1 MCCHSYPRDGQERD
15 SHFFSNR
22 WFLRPTNTDTK
33 IEGLRPSRPV
43 IEERRKK
50 KRTSFTHSSFFS
62 FFPQL
67 NMSASAIT
75 NKKVYKRERE
85 REKKLKVWLYITRWI
100 DCHRPATIKGLRSRR
115 YIYTHI
121 HSLTENEEEINWS
134 LSTGASGSP
143 FVFITTIIQRRGGGI
158 SRDE

>member
-1 MCCHSYPRDGQERD
+1 MTCHDLMCCHSYPRDGQERD

-43 IEERRKK
+43 IEERREKK
-50 KRTSFTHSSFFS
+50 RRTSFTHSSFFS

-85 REKKLKVWLYITRWI
+85 KEAKSLVIHNKMDRLPQAGNNQGAPQSQIYL
-100 DCHRPATIKGLRSRR
+100 
-115 YIYTHI
+115 YTHTQS
-121 HSLTENEEEINWS
+121 H
-134 LSTGASGSP
+134 
-143 FVFITTIIQRRGGGI
+143 
-158 SRDE
+158 